1 MDKFIING
9 GNRLHGKVRVS
20 GAKNAA
26 VAIIPATI
34 LADGPCILENVP
46 QINDVTIDLQILSEM
61 GAEVRMLTKSS
72 IYIDTRHIRD
82 TVVPYEMARSM
93 RASYYFLG
101 TLLSKFN
108 RAKVSMPGGCD
119 LGDRPI
125 DQHLKCFKALGA
137 NCTIEHGIVDISAE
151 SLIGTQIY
159 FDKVTVGAT
168 INAMLAAVKAEG
180 LTILE
185 NAAKEPHIVDL
196 ANFLNSMGADIMG
209 AGTDVIKIRGVSNL
223 HGTEY
228 TIIPDQI
235 EAGTLMV
242 ATAATH
248 GNVLITNV
256 IPKHLEPITLK
267 LRKIGVEVIEN
278 DDSVQVIG
286 HGEYERTTLKT
297 MPHPGFPTDMQPQFA
312 ALLTLVKGTSI
323 ITEGIFDNR
332 FRYVDELRRMGADIS
347 VDGKVAVIE
356 GVDHLT
362 GAPVKA
368 ADLRAGA
375 ALIIGGLIATDGI
388 TEIEDIFH
396 IERGY
401 ENLEIKLRELGADIV
416 KRTFPEAIRQAL

>member
-1 MDKFIING
+1 
-9 GNRLHGKVRVS
+9 
-20 GAKNAA
+20 
-26 VAIIPATI
+26 
-34 LADGPCILENVP
+34 
-46 QINDVTIDLQILSEM
+46 
-61 GAEVRMLTKSS
+61 
-72 IYIDTRHIRD
+72 
-82 TVVPYEMARSM
+82 
-93 RASYYFLG
+93 
-101 TLLSKFN
+101 
-108 RAKVSMPGGCD
+108 
-119 LGDRPI
+119 
-125 DQHLKCFKALGA
+125 
-137 NCTIEHGIVDISAE
+137 
-151 SLIGTQIY
+151 
-159 FDKVTVGAT
+159 
-168 INAMLAAVKAEG
+168 
-180 LTILE
+180 
-185 NAAKEPHIVDL
+185 
-196 ANFLNSMGADIMG
+196 MGADIMG